1 MSLYFLWNFLEMT
14 NVFLF
19 LVLHLLM
26 LGLGLIF
33 QFLVL
38 AQLFESDLLYESD
51 HHHFEI
57 IFQYRQFFVQSF
69 LSNLTVVGN

>member
-1 MSLYFLWNFLEMT
+1 
-14 NVFLF
+14 
-19 LVLHLLM
+19 M

-57 IFQYRQFFVQSF
+57 IFQYRQFFVRSF
-69 LSNLTVVGN
+69 LSNLADVGN